1 MSFGV
6 DPMTSF
12 QLLVFDF
19 DGTLVDTKQDI
30 ADSVNRALTELKL
43 RTLDRETLH
52 TFIGKGVNHL
62 MTRSLEGTG
71 YTDLPSAIDAFM
83 RHYEEHLMDQTSL
96 FPNCRETLEHF
107 SEKENTILSNKP
119 TRFITQILDALDCC
133 EPFSTIIGGDLMPA
147 KKPDPGGL
155 LHILEQHNVR
165 PEDAL
170 MIGDSLVDVDTG
182 KRAGV
187 KTCGVTYGHAGRET
201 LESVQPD
208 WIIDD
213 LLELKQIVN

>member
-1 MSFGV
+1 
-6 DPMTSF
+6 MTSF

-19 DGTLVDTKQDI
+19 DGTLVDTKKDI
-30 ADSVNRALTELKL
+30 ADAVNRTLKELGL
-43 RTLDRETLH
+43 RTLDREVLY

-71 YTDLPSAIDAFM
+71 CNDLPRAIDAFM
-83 RHYEEHLMDQTSL
+83 KHYEAHLMDHTHL

-107 SEKENTILSNKP
+107 SHKANTILSNKP
-119 TRFITQILDALDCC
+119 TRFITQILDALDCRT
-133 EPFSTIIGGDLMPA
+133 PFSTILGGDSMPA

-155 LHILEQHNVR
+155 HHILEQHRVR
-165 PEDAL
+165 PEATL
-170 MIGDSLVDVDTG
+170 MIGDSLVDVETG

-187 KTCGVTYGHAGRET
+187 KTCGVTYGHAGRAT
-201 LESVQPD
+201 LETAQPD

-213 LLELKQIVN
+213 LLELKQFIH

>member
-1 MSFGV
+1 
-6 DPMTSF
+6 MTSF

-19 DGTLVDTKQDI
+19 DGTLVDTKKDI
-30 ADSVNRALTELKL
+30 ADSVNRTLKELEL
-43 RTLDRETLH
+43 RTLDREVLY

-71 YTDLPSAIDAFM
+71 CDDLPRAIDAFM
-83 RHYEEHLMDQTSL
+83 KHYEAHMMDQTGL

-107 SEKENTILSNKP
+107 FHKENTILSNKP
-119 TRFITQILDALDCC
+119 TRFITQILDALDCRA
-133 EPFSTIIGGDLMPA
+133 PFSTIIGGDRMPA

-155 LHILEQHNVR
+155 HHILEQHRVR
-165 PEDAL
+165 PEETL
-170 MIGDSLVDVDTG
+170 MIGDSLVDIATG

-187 KTCGVTYGHAGRET
+187 KTCGVTYGHAGRES
-201 LESVQPD
+201 LETAQPD

-213 LLELKQIVN
+213 LSELKQFIG

>member
-1 MSFGV
+1 
-6 DPMTSF
+6 MTSF
-12 QLLVFDF
+12 QLLVYDF

-30 ADSVNRALTELKL
+30 ADSVNRVLQELEL
-43 RTLDRETLH
+43 RTLDREILH

-71 YTDLPSAIDAFM
+71 YDDLPRAIDAFM
-83 RHYEEHLMDQTSL
+83 RHYEEHLMDQTGL
-96 FPNCRETLEHF
+96 FPNCRETLDYF
-107 SEKENTILSNKP
+107 SGKENAILSNKP
-119 TRFITQILDALDCC
+119 TRFITQILDALDCSD
-133 EPFSTIIGGDLMPA
+133 PFSTIIGGDLMPA
-147 KKPDPGGL
+147 KKPDPDGL
-155 LHILEQHNVR
+155 LHILEQHQIR

-170 MIGDSLVDVDTG
+170 MIGDSLVDIETG

-201 LESVQPD
+201 LTSAQPD

-213 LLELKQIVN
+213 LSELKDFIG

>member
-1 MSFGV
+1 
-6 DPMTSF
+6 MTSF

-19 DGTLVDTKQDI
+19 DGTLVDTKKDI
-30 ADSVNRALTELKL
+30 ADSVNRTLKELEL
-43 RTLDRETLH
+43 RTLDREVLY

-71 YTDLPSAIDAFM
+71 DNNLPRALDAFM
-83 RHYEEHLMDQTSL
+83 KHYEAHMMDQTDL

-107 SEKENTILSNKP
+107 AHKENTILSNKP
-119 TRFITQILDALDCC
+119 TRFITQILEALDCRA
-133 EPFSTIIGGDLMPA
+133 PFSTIIGGDRIPA

-155 LHILEQHNVR
+155 HHILEQHRVR
-165 PEDAL
+165 PEATL
-170 MIGDSLVDVDTG
+170 MIGDSLVDIETG

-187 KTCGVTYGHAGRET
+187 KTCGVTYGHAGRKS
-201 LESVQPD
+201 LESAQPD

-213 LLELKQIVN
+213 LTKLKQFVH